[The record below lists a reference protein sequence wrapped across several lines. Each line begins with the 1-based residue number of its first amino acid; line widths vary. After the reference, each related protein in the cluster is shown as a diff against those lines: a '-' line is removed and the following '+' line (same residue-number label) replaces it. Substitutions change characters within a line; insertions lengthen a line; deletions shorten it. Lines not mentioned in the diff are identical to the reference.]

1 VTLNPNQALTLQLQF
16 DPTSAG
22 AVTGQLT
29 ISSNSL
35 SGSTAV
41 VALAGTGTSVA
52 HEVDLSWNAPT
63 SSPDPVVGYN
73 VYRLTGSG
81 SFVLINSSPD
91 SSIVYVDSNVV
102 SGTTY
107 SYVVKS
113 VDSSGVESVASNEIT
128 VTIP

>member
-1 VTLNPNQALTLQLQF
+1 LNPNQVLTLQVQF

-22 AVTGQLT
+22 AVAGQLT
-29 ISSNSL
+29 ITSNSL
-35 SGSTAV
+35 SGNTAV
-41 VALAGTGTSVA
+41 VSLAGTGTSVA
-52 HEVDLSWNAPT
+52 HEVDLSWSAPT

-73 VYRLTGSG
+73 IYRLTGSA
-81 SFVLINSSPD
+81 SFALVNSAPD
-91 SSIVYVDSNVV
+91 SSIVYVDKNVV